1 MGTTRV
7 NALELPLIIAQLKQ
21 AKELLKWGYLRT
33 VIVDNI
39 LYFLWQDRWEVILYE
54 AMMEAGRQSSDE
66 SLDEDDEE
74 APKSQA

>member
-21 AKELLKWGYLRT
+21 AKELLKWGYLKT

-39 LYFLWQDRWEVILYE
+39 LYFLWQDRWEAILYE